1 MSESRAGYQNHPLW
15 KRCVFFSTFWLW
27 NQWVWFFPYTT
38 STLKSLAIH
47 TIWSALCDLFTN
59 HTIFCTK
66 SHLFLCQKKRN
77 TKTAQP
83 NRFQILLKV
92 TNQISGQMDVKK
104 RPCPGVG
111 GSHVTHL
118 TTSAVAVT
126 VAIWPREV
134 VSCHDF
140 TLRTVTTF
148 WARSLVGIYPG
159 RPSIKWQLNFA
170 ILVWNHFCTPLSSI
184 TITNLWLLSIKL
196 RCENMPPCCLITA
209 IHKPKVKTKQYN
221 HY

>member
-1 MSESRAGYQNHPLW
+1 MEEV
-15 KRCVFFSTFWLW
+15 CFFSTFWLW
-27 NQWVWFFPYTT
+27 NQWVWFFRYTT

-111 GSHVTHL
+111 GGGPMSPILQRLPLPSLLQFGQGRLSLVTISL
-118 TTSAVAVT
+118 YALSLLFG
-126 VAIWPREV
+126 PCRLSE
-134 VSCHDF
+134 F
-140 TLRTVTTF
+140 TL
-148 WARSLVGIYPG
+148 AGP
-159 RPSIKWQLNFA
+159 Q
-170 ILVWNHFCTPLSSI
+170 
-184 TITNLWLLSIKL
+184 
-196 RCENMPPCCLITA
+196 
-209 IHKPKVKTKQYN
+209 
-221 HY
+221 

>member
-1 MSESRAGYQNHPLW
+1 MSLGGGYSQLCVVPVGYVPLNKVCFLFMSESRAGYQNHPLW

-111 GSHVTHL
+111 VPCHPSYNVCRCRHCCNLAKGGCLLSRFHFMRCHYFLDHVACRNL
-118 TTSAVAVT
+118 PWQGLSK
-126 VAIWPREV
+126 VAIEL
-134 VSCHDF
+134 C
-140 TLRTVTTF
+140 
-148 WARSLVGIYPG
+148 
-159 RPSIKWQLNFA
+159 NFG
-170 ILVWNHFCTPLSSI
+170 LESFLHSTQFN
-184 TITNLWLLSIKL
+184 
-196 RCENMPPCCLITA
+196 
-209 IHKPKVKTKQYN
+209 Y